1 MQRVR
6 VFLKTELFAVGGDL
20 RVVPDGTSIVDGQL
34 IDQGA
39 GGLVVQVETWRKGDG
54 KAVSG
59 EGARLLLPGAKI
71 DYVLF
76 LD

>member
-34 IDQGA
+34 LDQSA
-39 GGLVVQVETWRKGDG
+39 GGLLVEVETWRKGDG
-54 KAVSG
+54 KAQSG
-59 EGARLLLPGAKI
+59 PSARLLLPGAKI
-71 DYVLF
+71 DYTLF